1 MGILKELATSC
12 LDFLLFKKN
21 RVAKT
26 EGMRKTT
33 MAAMA
38 LTVLCASCAKEQAG
52 TQEKPIE
59 QAGPPVA
66 ATVEQTPVEAPKEV
80 DLGEQLRE
88 PNLLDRLEEGVD
100 QDKKSAST
108 APAVGPRPV
117 VIRGGETSPA
127 VEPPAPPLAK
137 PKVPDLPETSPQR

>member
-1 MGILKELATSC
+1 MSILKELATSGG
-12 LDFLLFKKN
+12 DFLLFKKN

-38 LTVLCASCAKEQAG
+38 LTVLFASCAKEQAG
-52 TQEKPIE
+52 IQEKPIE

-66 ATVEQTPVEAPKEV
+66 EPVEQTPAEAPKEV

-100 QDKKSAST
+100 QEKKNAST

-117 VIRGGETSPA
+117 VIRGGETSSA
-127 VEPPAPPLAK
+127 VEPPAPPLTK
-137 PKVPDLPETSPQR
+137 PKLPDLPETAPQR